1 MINKPKTITTYLIDG
16 NPSGLRTVFI
26 SNKNCKALIVP
37 RSSMDKIKDREEA
50 FQPSLYFLLN
60 DDEGKIYIGESENF
74 NQRIKDHIKKKN
86 FWNFAITFFS
96 QNNDLTKADVK
107 YLEHLSIKMIEKI
120 GNINLEENNSKP
132 SCPNLPEHQKA
143 AMDEFFEDVKLITG
157 FAGYNF
163 LTEIKEGKQQDL
175 YYCKRNGIEA
185 KGIYDGNQFKV
196 LVGSIIKEYVMSS
209 DKGRP
214 EHLNFLE
221 KLQLSRN
228 DKIGKNFQ
236 DLGNGSITLTKDIVF
251 NSPSSAATFC
261 IGNAANGWLE
271 WKNQQGKTLD
281 EVIRKN
287 LEK

>member
-1 MINKPKTITTYLIDG
+1 MSKTITTYLIDNSPNG
-16 NPSGLRTVFI
+16 FRTVFI

-37 RSSMDKIKDREEA
+37 RSSMDKIKEREES

-74 NQRIKDHIKKKN
+74 NQRIKHHIQKKN
-86 FWNFAITFFS
+86 FWNYAISFFS

-107 YLEHLSIKMIEKI
+107 YLEYLSIRMVEKI

-163 LTEIKEGKQQDL
+163 LTEIKEEKQQDL

-196 LVGSIIKEYVMSS
+196 LTGSLIKEYVMIS
-209 DKGRP
+209 DKGRV

-221 KLQLSRN
+221 RLQLLRN
-228 DKIGKNFQ
+228 KKIGTDFQ
-236 DLGNGSITLTKDIVF
+236 NLENGFILLVKDVVF
-251 NSPSSAATFC
+251 NSPSSAAIFC
-261 IGNAANGWLE
+261 IGNSANGWLE
-271 WKNQQGKTLD
+271 WKNQQGKSLD
-281 EVIRKN
+281 EVIRKKM
-287 LEK
+287 L